1 MQEYIEMRK
10 FVSRER
16 AKIVIIASK
25 IAIEDLG
32 NPNGIFVNN
41 VRVKTKEKKFQKMDI
56 KYL

>member
-32 NPNGIFVNN
+32 NPNGIFVYNI
-41 VRVKTKEKKFQKMDI
+41 RVKTKEKKFQKMDI

>member
-32 NPNGIFVNN
+32 IPNGIFVNN